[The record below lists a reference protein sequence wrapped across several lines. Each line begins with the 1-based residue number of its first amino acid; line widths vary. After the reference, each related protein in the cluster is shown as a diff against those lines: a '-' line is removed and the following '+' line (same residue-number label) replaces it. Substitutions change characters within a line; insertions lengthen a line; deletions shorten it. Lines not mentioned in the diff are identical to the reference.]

1 MTDARLA
8 VEAPHGFR
16 VVGRLGSGQTSTVYL
31 AEHVRLGRVALKLPR
46 ADLARHPLLLR
57 MFESEVVITLKLD
70 HPRVVRGLQGNPT
83 GSGAFLA
90 LEVCPGGTLDQ
101 MLLERGRLPVATA
114 VRLVEDVT
122 EGLLYTHAQKV
133 LHRDV
138 KPANVFLTDEGR
150 AKLGD
155 FGTGTFMAEDGA
167 DRVGTA
173 FYMAP
178 EIFEGGSSSVRSDV
192 YALGIL
198 AYEVLSGE
206 RPFVGETYEQLMH
219 AHLGGLVK
227 DLTAVRDEIPPAL
240 AAVVRMAMA
249 RLPARRY
256 RDVGEFLDA
265 WRDATPEHRVTTP
278 QAGRPPSSAVGRASR
293 NKTTQTMVD
302 DRSRVTRS
310 TVGGSSESAGRSSW
324 WKRLLGSRDDSGA

>member
-1 MTDARLA
+1 MS
-8 VEAPHGFR
+8 EAFAGIAAPPGFR
-16 VVGRLGSGQTSTVYL
+16 IVQRLGSGQTSTVYL

-46 ADLARHPLLLR
+46 DDLARHPLLLR

-101 MLLERGRLPVATA
+101 MLLERGRLPMPTA

-138 KPANVFLTDEGR
+138 KPANVFLTDDGR

-192 YALGIL
+192 YAMGVL

-206 RPFVGETYEQLMH
+206 RPFVGDTYEQLMH

-227 DLTAVRDEIPPAL
+227 DVTTVREEIPPAL
-240 AAVVRMAMA
+240 AAVVRKAMA
-249 RLPARRY
+249 RLPVRRFV
-256 RDVGEFLDA
+256 DVGEFLDA
-265 WRDATPEHRVTTP
+265 LRQATPEYRVAAT
-278 QAGRPPSSAVGRASR
+278 QAARSPSATVGRASR
-293 NKTTQTMVD
+293 SKTTQTASD
-302 DRSRVTRS
+302 DRGRLTRS
-310 TVGGSSESAGRSSW
+310 TVGGAVDGRATSSW
-324 WKRLLGSRDDSGA
+324 WKRLLGSRDDPGA